1 MAGNPM
7 APSQRLFMGATPYSD
22 AAGAGVTFRVWA
34 PFAQQVAVI
43 GQFNN
48 WSPNATM
55 LSSEGNGYWSVDV
68 PGATVGQQYKFVV
81 FNPAKVQDRASFS
94 EPHQYATGFAA
105 VLVNGVV
112 VVKDDQHTGARPAKA
127 LRHGPAAAN
136 QDR

>member
-1 MAGNPM
+1 MAGNPI

-81 FNPAKVQDRASFS
+81 FNPANNALWRMD
-94 EPHQYATGFAA
+94 PYARSIIRDA
-105 VLVNGVV
+105 NGNLN
-112 VVKDDQHTGARPAKA
+112 G
-127 LRHGPAAAN
+127 LI
-136 QDR
+136 